1 MAVKDQLDR
10 LAAFEPAPYPVV
22 SLYLNTQP
30 GQTGRDQF
38 ESFVRKEFAARSR
51 TYEAGSPERESL
63 DTDLER
69 ITQYL
74 NDELD
79 PAANGVALF
88 ACSAGELFE
97 TIQMTAPIERHW
109 LSIADRPSLYPL
121 ARIESLHPRY
131 AAVLADTNAA
141 RIMVFATGEV
151 VAAREIRGV
160 KTKRT
165 SQGGW
170 SQARYQRH
178 IENFHVQHA
187 KDVIDALDKIV
198 QQENIAEIII
208 AGDEVVMPL
217 LREQMPKHL
226 SEKVVEHVRMNLNT
240 PEQQLIESA
249 LDAMTRVR
257 SQTER
262 EKVEA
267 AVGGFRSGGLGVVG
281 PQDTLEAL
289 IKGQVDELLITASLR
304 ELQPVGALRRS
315 SGRPE
320 PGSRGGLT
328 QPTASDSLEAV
339 LPEPVLETVAAGEPA
354 EARTETV
361 RLADE
366 LITKAAQTGARI
378 TFVKDPELLKDYGGV
393 AAILRFSI

>member
-10 LAAFEPAPYPVV
+10 LAAFAPAPYPVV

-38 ESFVRKEFAARSR
+38 KSFVRKEFAARSR

-63 DTDLER
+63 DKDLER
-69 ITQYL
+69 IARFL
-74 NDELD
+74 DEELD
-79 PAANGVALF
+79 PAANGVAIF

-97 TIQMTAPIERHW
+97 AIQMTAPIEHHW
-109 LSIADRPSLYPL
+109 LSIGDQPHLYPL

-141 RIMVFATGEV
+141 RIVVFATGEIV
-151 VAAREIRGV
+151 TEREIKGV

-187 KDVIDALDKIV
+187 KDVIDALEKIV
-198 QQENIAEIII
+198 QQENITQIII

-217 LREQMPKHL
+217 LHEQLPKHL
-226 SEKVVEHVRMNLNT
+226 AEKVVEHVRMNLKT
-240 PEQQLIESA
+240 PEQQLIDST
-249 LDAMTRVR
+249 LDALRR
-257 SQTER
+257 ARGQTER
-262 EKVEA
+262 EKVETA
-267 AVGGFRSGGLGVVG
+267 IGAFRSGGLGLVG

-304 ELQPVGALRRS
+304 DLQPVGALAPS
-315 SGRPE
+315 
-320 PGSRGGLT
+320 
-328 QPTASDSLEAV
+328 TASQSIEAV
-339 LPEPVLETVAAGEPA
+339 LPEPVLQTVAVGEPA
-354 EARTETV
+354 EAHGETV

-366 LITKAAQTGARI
+366 LVTKAAQTGARI
-378 TFVKDPELLKDYGGV
+378 TFIQDPQLLGDYGGV
-393 AAILRFSI
+393 AAILRFAI

>member
-38 ESFVRKEFAARSR
+38 QSFVRKEFAARSR

-63 DTDLER
+63 DKDLER
-69 ITQYL
+69 IAGYL
-74 NDELD
+74 DAELD

-97 TIQMTAPIERHW
+97 AIQMTAPIERHW
-109 LSIADRPSLYPL
+109 LSIADRPYLYPL

-151 VAAREIRGV
+151 VAEREIHGV

-178 IENFHVQHA
+178 LENFHVQHA
-187 KDVIDALDKIV
+187 KDVVDALDKIV
-198 QQENIAEIII
+198 QQENIADIII
-208 AGDEVVMPL
+208 AGDEVVTPL
-217 LREQMPKHL
+217 LREHMPKHL

-240 PEQQLIESA
+240 PEQQLIDTA
-249 LDAMTRVR
+249 LDAMKRVR

-267 AVGGFRSGGLGVVG
+267 AVGAFRSGGLGVVG

-289 IKGQVDELLITASLR
+289 IKGQVDELLITADLR
-304 ELQPVGALRRS
+304 ELQPVGALTRS
-315 SGRPE
+315 
-320 PGSRGGLT
+320 
-328 QPTASDSLEAV
+328 TASDSLEAV
-339 LPEPVLETVAAGEPA
+339 LPEPVLETVAAGEAA
-354 EARTETV
+354 EAQAETV
-361 RLADE
+361 LLADE
-366 LITKAAQTGARI
+366 LIAKASQTGARI
-378 TFVKDPELLKDYGGV
+378 TFVEDPELLKDYGGV
-393 AAILRFSI
+393 AALLRFSI